1 MSEFNNVTVVTAAN
15 VYFDGNVTSRT
26 VRFDD
31 GTMKTLGF
39 MLPGEY
45 SFTTSDAEIM
55 EIQSGELLVQLPGSD
70 DWQPV
75 AGGERFDVPANAAF
89 TVRIKTPT
97 DYICSFIK
105 E

>member
-1 MSEFNNVTVVTAAN
+1 MSQFTNVTVDTAAN
-15 VYFDGNVTSRT
+15 VYFDGKVTSRT

-45 SFTTSDAEIM
+45 LFNTGDAEIM
-55 EIQSGELLVQLPGSD
+55 EIQSGELDVQLPGSEE
-70 DWQPV
+70 WQAV
-75 AGGERFDVPANAAF
+75 SGGEQFDVPANSAF

-97 DYICSFIK
+97 DYICSFI
-105 E
+105 EG

>member
-1 MSEFNNVTVVTAAN
+1 MSQFTNVTVETAAN
-15 VYFDGNVTSRT
+15 VYFDGNVSSRT
-26 VRFDD
+26 IRFDD
-31 GTMKTLGF
+31 GSMKTLGF

-45 SFTTSDAEIM
+45 LFNTADAEIM
-55 EIQSGELLVQLPGSD
+55 EIQSGELDVQLPGSD
-70 DWQPV
+70 DWK
-75 AGGERFDVPANAAF
+75 ALKGGETFEVPANSAF